1 MSRLSSSVTTSATMV
16 MANILRK
23 EISQSNKRLESQ
35 EKSTS
40 LARSATKKSNMS
52 TFSANKSSR
61 NDIQNISLDSSID
74 VKNSSRSSKIF
85 LKSIY
90 SN

>member
-1 MSRLSSSVTTSATMV
+1 MSRLSSSVTTSATIV

-23 EISQSNKRLESQ
+23 DISQSKKRLESK

-40 LARSATKKSNMS
+40 LSRSATKKSNMS

-85 LKSIY
+85 LK
-90 SN
+90 